1 LSNLILREVYV
12 NKDANAQDAR
22 LVRQFALLCRDP
34 EMQRARL
41 WWRNS
46 FWPAAADDYLK
57 VEAALGT
64 PENIW
69 LGQVISYWG
78 MAAALVAQGTLGE
91 RALLSADF
99 ADELFEVF
107 CKVQPFVA
115 DLRRRSRKPG
125 LLRNIEALITRSK
138 RSRQRLASIQK
149 RLISFRKEM
158 SQRLAK
164 AS

>member
-1 LSNLILREVYV
+1 MPSLIRREVYV
-12 NKDANAQDAR
+12 NRDANAQDAR
-22 LVRQFALLCRDP
+22 LIRQFALLCRDP

-64 PENIW
+64 SENVW
-69 LGQVISYWG
+69 LGQVISYWE

-91 RALLSADF
+91 RALLSAGF

-107 CKVQPFVA
+107 CKVQPFLV

-125 LLRNIEALITRSK
+125 LLRNIEELATRSK
-138 RSRQRLASIQK
+138 RSRQRLASTHK
-149 RLISFRKEM
+149 RLVSFRKEM